1 MSAKKRF
8 YKHVSLADDAA
19 GIAVTLDGRV
29 VKTPAGTPALLPTRA
44 LAEAVA
50 AEWEAQGD
58 EIDASSMPIFSLA
71 VTVIDR
77 VTPQRDAILE
87 ELTAYGGNDL
97 ICYQD
102 GENEMLAA
110 HQADGW
116 GPWLDWARIDLGA
129 PLQVARSIMPVM
141 QPQASLDALSAAT
154 ATHDD
159 WELGMLYR
167 ATTLGGSLVLGLAM
181 LRDRLDAE
189 GLFNAAF
196 LDELWQAEKWG
207 SDWEAEDRRALLR
220 GEIEQA
226 YHFLTLL
233 RTAGGGD
240 A

>member
-8 YKHVSLADDAA
+8 YKTVSLAEEA
-19 GIAVTLDGRV
+19 GGLAVKLDGRA
-29 VKTPAGTPALLPTRA
+29 VKTPAGTPALLPSRR
-44 LAEAVA
+44 LADAVA
-50 AEWEAQGD
+50 GEWDAQGD
-58 EIDASSMPIFSLA
+58 EIDAASMPVFSLA

-77 VTPQRDAILE
+77 VTPQRGAILD

-102 GENEMLAA
+102 GEDAELAA
-110 HQADGW
+110 RQAEGW
-116 GPWLDWARIDLGA
+116 GPWLDWARADLGA

-141 QPQASLDALSAAT
+141 QPQTSLDALSDAA
-154 ATHDD
+154 ATHDY

-181 LRDRLDAE
+181 LRDRMDAD
-189 GLFNAAF
+189 GLFDAAF

-207 SDWEAEDRRALLR
+207 SDWEAEDRRALIRSEL
-220 GEIEQA
+220 GQVH
-226 YHFLTLL
+226 HFLTLL
-233 RTAGGGD
+233 RASGKGD

>member
-8 YKHVSLADDAA
+8 YKTVSLAEES
-19 GIAVTLDGRV
+19 GGLAVTLDGRV
-29 VKTPAGTPALLPTRA
+29 VKTPAGTAALLPSHR
-44 LAEAVA
+44 LADAVA
-50 AEWEAQGD
+50 GELDAQGE
-58 EIDASSMPIFSLA
+58 EIDAGSMPVFSLA

-77 VTPQRDAILE
+77 VTPQRGAILD

-102 GENEMLAA
+102 GEDAELAA
-110 HQADGW
+110 RQAEGW
-116 GPWLDWARIDLGA
+116 GPWLDWARADLGA
-129 PLQVARSIMPVM
+129 PLQVARGIMPVM
-141 QPQASLDALSAAT
+141 QPQASLDALSAAA

-181 LRDRLDAE
+181 LGGRMDAD
-189 GLFNAAF
+189 GLFEAAF

-207 SDWEAEDRRALLR
+207 SDWEAEDRRALIR
-220 GEIEQA
+220 GELGQVH
-226 YHFLTLL
+226 HFLTLL
-233 RTAGGGD
+233 RASGKRD

>member
-8 YKHVSLADDAA
+8 YKHVSLAEDAG
-19 GIAVTLDGRV
+19 GIAVKLDGRM
-29 VKTPAGTPALLPTRA
+29 VKTPAGTPALLPGRA
-44 LAEAVA
+44 LAAAVV
-50 AEWEAQGD
+50 AEWDAQGD

-110 HQADGW
+110 QQADGW
-116 GPWLDWARIDLGA
+116 GPWLDWARTDLGA

-181 LRDRLDAE
+181 LRGRMDAE

-196 LDELWQAEKWG
+196 LDELWQAENWG

-220 GEIEQA
+220 GEFEQA
-226 YHFLTLL
+226 HHFLTLL